1 MSSVG
6 SIEPEGILYAWMK
19 KVRMMSARIERDAER
34 LAIFAGRRLLRRLR
48 LGAGAS
54 PLGLG

>member
-19 KVRMMSARIERDAER
+19 KVRMMSARMSAMPNASPYSRAAD
-34 LAIFAGRRLLRRLR
+34 FC
-48 LGAGAS
+48 GAWASVRGAS